1 MKIIITE
8 SQLKL
13 LNEIVGVP
21 ENILQAAEKL
31 YSEVEKHVK
40 SINTKEEEYEFDG
53 SLNVEMGGK
62 KKIQITDYKLTV
74 KTEEI
79 ENYNGKPDIV
89 SMGVLQAFMFDRKI
103 LMKVSEKTAKLEL
116 VINFVVSE
124 NWEPYEL
131 YETMEKDKV
140 NQIASLAHELK
151 HKYDKQA
158 KPFALI
164 GKDAEYQATQS
175 AGTFG
180 IPAIDRRFFRYA
192 YFISGIENLVRPTE
206 VASQMRSQNI
216 KKSDFEE
223 FTKTERVFKELTEIK
238 NYTFEKFIEDI
249 KSNMPRVDAL
259 LDYIN
264 EDYSDMNDDEKI
276 ESVLNL
282 VYMNIANRRAEIF
295 MQMTSEGLDDLIR
308 MSSVFGQIP
317 STLIKKAKE
326 LQKTDE
332 VRKKFLS
339 YVTKHQNNPIKFF
352 EEEIENFSYVANKML
367 KRLVKLYSIAKDED
381 VNESIQNW
389 DLHQKLMEKKYGKR
403 KIETTYKYKNFK

>member
-1 MKIIITE
+1 MRIIITE

-31 YSEVEKHVK
+31 YTEVEKHVK
-40 SINTKEEEYEFDG
+40 SINSKEEEYEFYG
-53 SLNVEMGGK
+53 SLNVELGEK

-79 ENYNGKPDIV
+79 ENYNGKPDIA

-103 LMKVSEKTAKLEL
+103 LMKVSEKTPKLEL

-180 IPAIDRRFFRYA
+180 IPAIDRKFFRYA
-192 YFISGIENLVRPTE
+192 YFITGIENLVRPTE

-264 EDYSDMNDDEKI
+264 EDYSDMDDYEKI
-276 ESVLNL
+276 GTVLNL
-282 VYMNIANRRAEIF
+282 VYMNVANRKAEIF
-295 MQMTSEGLDDLIR
+295 MNMTSDSMDELIR
-308 MSSVFGQIP
+308 MTSLFGQVP
-317 STLIKKAKE
+317 SALIKKAKE
-326 LQKTDE
+326 LEKTNE
-332 VRKKFLS
+332 VRRKFLS
-339 YVTKHQNNPIKFF
+339 SISKHQNNPIKFF

-403 KIETTYKYKNFK
+403 KIDTTYKYKNFK

>member
-1 MKIIITE
+1 MRIIITE

-21 ENILQAAEKL
+21 ENILMAAEKL

-40 SINTKEEEYEFDG
+40 SINSKEEEYEFYG
-53 SLNVEMGGK
+53 SLDVELGVK

-79 ENYNGKPDIV
+79 ENYNGKPDIA
-89 SMGVLQAFMFDRKI
+89 SMGVLQAFKFDRKI
-103 LMKVSEKTAKLEL
+103 LMKVSEKTPKLEL

-131 YETMEKDKV
+131 YEEMEKDKV

-180 IPAIDRRFFRYA
+180 IPAIDRKFFRYA
-192 YFISGIENLVRPTE
+192 YFITGIENLVRPTE
-206 VASQMRSQNI
+206 IASQMRSQNI

-238 NYTFEKFIEDI
+238 NYTFEKFIEEI

-259 LDYIN
+259 LDYID
-264 EDYSDMNDDEKI
+264 EDYSDMDDDEKI
-276 ESVLNL
+276 ETVLNL

-295 MQMTSEGLDDLIR
+295 IEMTSEGLDDLIR

-403 KIETTYKYKNFK
+403 KIETTYKFKNFK

>member
-1 MKIIITE
+1 MRIIITE

-40 SINTKEEEYEFDG
+40 SINTKEEEYEFYG
-53 SLNVEMGGK
+53 SLNVELGVK

-79 ENYNGKPDIV
+79 ENYNGKPDIA

-103 LMKVSEKTAKLEL
+103 LMKVSEKTPKLEL

-131 YETMEKDKV
+131 YETMEKDKI

-180 IPAIDRRFFRYA
+180 IPAIDRKFFRYA
-192 YFISGIENLVRPTE
+192 YFITGIENLVRPTE

-259 LDYIN
+259 LDYIG

-282 VYMNIANRRAEIF
+282 VYMNIANKRAEIF
-295 MQMTSEGLDDLIR
+295 MNMTSDSMDELIR
-308 MSSVFGQIP
+308 MTSLFGQV
-317 STLIKKAKE
+317 SSALIKKAKE
-326 LQKTDE
+326 LEKTNE
-332 VRKKFLS
+332 VRRKFLS
-339 YVTKHQNNPIKFF
+339 SISKHQNNPIKFF

-403 KIETTYKYKNFK
+403 KIETTYKFKNFK

>member
-1 MKIIITE
+1 MRIIITE

-21 ENILQAAEKL
+21 GNILQAAEKL

-40 SINTKEEEYEFDG
+40 SINTKEEEYEFYG
-53 SLNVEMGGK
+53 SLNVELGVK

-79 ENYNGKPDIV
+79 ENYNGKPDIA

-403 KIETTYKYKNFK
+403 KIETTYKFKNFK

>member
-40 SINTKEEEYEFDG
+40 SINTKEEEYEFYG
-53 SLNVEMGGK
+53 SLDVELGVK

-79 ENYNGKPDIV
+79 ENYNGKPDIA

-103 LMKVSEKTAKLEL
+103 LMKVSEKTPKLEL

-131 YETMEKDKV
+131 YETMEKDKI

-175 AGTFG
+175 VGTFG
-180 IPAIDRRFFRYA
+180 IPAIDRKFFRYA
-192 YFISGIENLVRPTE
+192 YFITGIENLVRPTE

-259 LDYIN
+259 LDYID

-276 ESVLNL
+276 KSVLNL
-282 VYMNIANRRAEIF
+282 VYMNIANQRAEIF
-295 MQMTSEGLDDLIR
+295 MNMTSDSMDELIR
-308 MSSVFGQIP
+308 MTSLFGQVP
-317 STLIKKAKE
+317 SALIKKAKE
-326 LQKTDE
+326 LEKTNE
-332 VRKKFLS
+332 VRRKFLS
-339 YVTKHQNNPIKFF
+339 SISKHQNNPIKFF

-403 KIETTYKYKNFK
+403 KIDTTYKYKNFK

>member
-40 SINTKEEEYEFDG
+40 SINTKKEEYEFYG
-53 SLNVEMGGK
+53 SLDVELGVK
-62 KKIQITDYKLTV
+62 KKIQITDYELTV

-103 LMKVSEKTAKLEL
+103 LMKVSEKTPKLEL

-124 NWEPYEL
+124 NWEPFEL
-131 YETMEKDKV
+131 YEEMEKDKV

-164 GKDAEYQATQS
+164 GRDAEYQAIQRV
-175 AGTFG
+175 GTFG
-180 IPAIDRRFFRYA
+180 IPAIDRKFFRYA
-192 YFISGIENLVRPTE
+192 YFITGIENLVRPTE
-206 VASQMRSQNI
+206 VASRMKSQNI

-223 FTKTERVFKELTEIK
+223 FTKTEKVFEELTEIK

-259 LDYIN
+259 LDYIDK
-264 EDYSDMNDDEKI
+264 DYSDMTDDEKI
-276 ESVLNL
+276 ESVLDL
-282 VYMNIANRRAEIF
+282 VYMNIANQRAEIF
-295 MQMTSEGLDDLIR
+295 MNMTSDNMDELIK
-308 MSSVFGQIP
+308 MTSLFGQVP
-317 STLIKKAKE
+317 SALINKAKE
-326 LQKTDE
+326 LEKTNE
-332 VRKKFLS
+332 IRRKFLS
-339 YVTKHQNNPIKFF
+339 SISKHQNNPIKFF
-352 EEEIENFSYVANKML
+352 KEEIENFSYVANKML
-367 KRLVKLYSIAKDED
+367 KKLVKLYSIAKDED

-403 KIETTYKYKNFK
+403 KIDTTYKYKNFK

>member
-1 MKIIITE
+1 MRIIITE

-21 ENILQAAEKL
+21 ENILMAAEKL

-40 SINTKEEEYEFDG
+40 SINSKEEEYEFYG
-53 SLNVEMGGK
+53 SLNVELGEK
-62 KKIQITDYKLTV
+62 KKIQITDYILTV

-79 ENYNGKPDIV
+79 ENYNGKPDIA
-89 SMGVLQAFMFDRKI
+89 SMGVLQAFKFDRKI
-103 LMKVSEKTAKLEL
+103 LMKVSEKTPKLEL

-131 YETMEKDKV
+131 YEEMEKDKV

-180 IPAIDRRFFRYA
+180 IPAIDRKFFRYA
-192 YFISGIENLVRPTE
+192 YFITGIENLVRPTE
-206 VASQMRSQNI
+206 IASQMRSQNI

-238 NYTFEKFIEDI
+238 NYTFEKFIEEI

-259 LDYIN
+259 LDYID
-264 EDYSDMNDDEKI
+264 EDYSDMDDDEKI
-276 ESVLNL
+276 ETVLNL

-295 MQMTSEGLDDLIR
+295 IEMTSEGLDDLIR

-352 EEEIENFSYVANKML
+352 KEEIENFSYVANKML

-403 KIETTYKYKNFK
+403 KIETTYKFKNFK

>member
-1 MKIIITE
+1 MRIIITE

-40 SINTKEEEYEFDG
+40 SINSKEEEYEFYG
-53 SLNVEMGGK
+53 SLDVELGVK

-79 ENYNGKPDIV
+79 ENYNGKPDIA

-103 LMKVSEKTAKLEL
+103 LMKVSEKTPKLEL

-131 YETMEKDKV
+131 YEEMEKDKV

-180 IPAIDRRFFRYA
+180 IPAIDRKFFRYA

-206 VASQMRSQNI
+206 IASQMRSQNI

-238 NYTFEKFIEDI
+238 NYTFEKFIEEI
-249 KSNMPRVDAL
+249 KSNMSRVDAL
-259 LDYIN
+259 LDYID
-264 EDYSDMNDDEKI
+264 EDYSDMDDDEKI
-276 ESVLNL
+276 ETVLNL

-295 MQMTSEGLDDLIR
+295 IEMTSEGLDDLIR

-403 KIETTYKYKNFK
+403 KIETTYKFKNFK

>member
-40 SINTKEEEYEFDG
+40 SINTKEEEYEFYG
-53 SLNVEMGGK
+53 SLDVELGVK

-79 ENYNGKPDIV
+79 ENYNGKPDIA

-103 LMKVSEKTAKLEL
+103 LMKVSEKTPKLEL

-131 YETMEKDKV
+131 YETMEKDKI

-180 IPAIDRRFFRYA
+180 IPAIDRKFFRYA
-192 YFISGIENLVRPTE
+192 YFITGIENLVRPTE
-206 VASQMRSQNI
+206 IASQMRSQNI

-238 NYTFEKFIEDI
+238 NYTFEKFIEEI

-259 LDYIN
+259 LDYID
-264 EDYSDMNDDEKI
+264 EDYSDMDDDEKI
-276 ESVLNL
+276 ETVLNL

-295 MQMTSEGLDDLIR
+295 IEMTSEGLDDLIR

-403 KIETTYKYKNFK
+403 KIETTYKFKNFK

>member
-1 MKIIITE
+1 MRIIITE

-21 ENILQAAEKL
+21 ENILLAAEKL

-40 SINTKEEEYEFDG
+40 SINTKEEEYEFYG
-53 SLNVEMGGK
+53 SLNVELGVK

-79 ENYNGKPDIV
+79 ENYNGKPDIA

-403 KIETTYKYKNFK
+403 KIETTYKFKNFK

>member
-1 MKIIITE
+1 MRIIITE

-40 SINTKEEEYEFDG
+40 SINTKEEEYEFYG
-53 SLNVEMGGK
+53 SLNVELGEK
-62 KKIQITDYKLTV
+62 KKIQITDYILTV

-79 ENYNGKPDIV
+79 ENYNGKPDIA

-103 LMKVSEKTAKLEL
+103 LMKVSEKTPKLEL

-131 YETMEKDKV
+131 YETMEKDKI

-158 KPFALI
+158 KPFALV

-180 IPAIDRRFFRYA
+180 IPAIDRKFFRYA
-192 YFISGIENLVRPTE
+192 YFITGIENLVRPTE

-238 NYTFEKFIEDI
+238 NYTFEKFIEEI

-259 LDYIN
+259 LDYID
-264 EDYSDMNDDEKI
+264 EDYSDMDDDEKI
-276 ESVLNL
+276 ETVLNL

-295 MQMTSEGLDDLIR
+295 IEMTSEGLDDLIR

-403 KIETTYKYKNFK
+403 KIDTTYKYKNFK

>member
-1 MKIIITE
+1 MRIIITE

-40 SINTKEEEYEFDG
+40 SINTKEEEYEFYG
-53 SLNVEMGGK
+53 SLDVELGEK

-79 ENYNGKPDIV
+79 ENYNGKPDIA
-89 SMGVLQAFMFDRKI
+89 SMGVLQAFKFDRKI
-103 LMKVSEKTAKLEL
+103 LMKVSEKTPKLEL

-131 YETMEKDKV
+131 YEEMEKDKV

-180 IPAIDRRFFRYA
+180 IPAIDRKFFRYA
-192 YFISGIENLVRPTE
+192 YFITGIENLVRPTE
-206 VASQMRSQNI
+206 IASQMRSQNI

-238 NYTFEKFIEDI
+238 NYTFEKFIEEI

-259 LDYIN
+259 LDYID
-264 EDYSDMNDDEKI
+264 EDYSDMDDDEKI
-276 ESVLNL
+276 ETVLNL

-295 MQMTSEGLDDLIR
+295 IEMTSEGLDDLIR

-403 KIETTYKYKNFK
+403 KIETTYKFKNFK

>member
-103 LMKVSEKTAKLEL
+103 LMKVSEKTSKLEL

-131 YETMEKDKV
+131 YETIEKDKI

-175 AGTFG
+175 VGTFG
-180 IPAIDRRFFRYA
+180 IPAIDRKFFRYA
-192 YFISGIENLVRPTE
+192 YFITGIENLVRPTE

-264 EDYSDMNDDEKI
+264 EDYSDMNDDEMI
-276 ESVLNL
+276 NVQDIILL
-282 VYMNIANRRAEIF
+282 
-295 MQMTSEGLDDLIR
+295 
-308 MSSVFGQIP
+308 
-317 STLIKKAKE
+317 
-326 LQKTDE
+326 
-332 VRKKFLS
+332 
-339 YVTKHQNNPIKFF
+339 
-352 EEEIENFSYVANKML
+352 
-367 KRLVKLYSIAKDED
+367 
-381 VNESIQNW
+381 VNEILN
-389 DLHQKLMEKKYGKR
+389 R
-403 KIETTYKYKNFK
+403 NR

>member
-1 MKIIITE
+1 MRIIITE

-40 SINTKEEEYEFDG
+40 SINSKEEEYEFYG
-53 SLNVEMGGK
+53 SLDVELGVK

-79 ENYNGKPDIV
+79 ENYNGKPDIA

-103 LMKVSEKTAKLEL
+103 LMKVSEKTPKLEL

-131 YETMEKDKV
+131 YEEMEKDKV

-180 IPAIDRRFFRYA
+180 IPAIDRKFFRYA

-206 VASQMRSQNI
+206 IASQMRSQNI

-238 NYTFEKFIEDI
+238 NYTFEKFIEEI
-249 KSNMPRVDAL
+249 KSNMSRVDAL
-259 LDYIN
+259 LDYID

-276 ESVLNL
+276 ETVLNL

-295 MQMTSEGLDDLIR
+295 IEMTSEGLDDLIR

-403 KIETTYKYKNFK
+403 KIETTYKFKNFK

>member
-40 SINTKEEEYEFDG
+40 SINTKEEEYEFYG
-53 SLNVEMGGK
+53 SLDVELGVK

-79 ENYNGKPDIV
+79 ENYNGKPDIA

-103 LMKVSEKTAKLEL
+103 LMKVSEKTPKLEL

-131 YETMEKDKV
+131 YETMEKDKI

-180 IPAIDRRFFRYA
+180 IPAIDRKFFRYA
-192 YFISGIENLVRPTE
+192 YFITGIENLVRPTE

-259 LDYIN
+259 LDYIG

-282 VYMNIANRRAEIF
+282 VYMNIANKRAEIF
-295 MQMTSEGLDDLIR
+295 MNMTSDSMDELIR
-308 MSSVFGQIP
+308 MTSLFGQV
-317 STLIKKAKE
+317 SSALIKKAKE
-326 LQKTDE
+326 LEKTDE
-332 VRKKFLS
+332 VRRKFLS
-339 YVTKHQNNPIKFF
+339 SISKHQNNPIKFF

-403 KIETTYKYKNFK
+403 KIDTTYKYKNFK

>member
-1 MKIIITE
+1 MRIIITE

-40 SINTKEEEYEFDG
+40 SINSKEEEYEFYG
-53 SLNVEMGGK
+53 SLDVELGVK

-79 ENYNGKPDIV
+79 ENYNGKPDIA
-89 SMGVLQAFMFDRKI
+89 SMGVLQAFKFDRKI
-103 LMKVSEKTAKLEL
+103 LMKVSEKTPKLEL

-131 YETMEKDKV
+131 YEEMEKDKV

-180 IPAIDRRFFRYA
+180 IPAIDRKFFRYA
-192 YFISGIENLVRPTE
+192 YFITGIENLVRPTE
-206 VASQMRSQNI
+206 IASQMRSQNI

-238 NYTFEKFIEDI
+238 NYTFEKFIEEI

-259 LDYIN
+259 LDYID
-264 EDYSDMNDDEKI
+264 EDYSDMDDDEKI
-276 ESVLNL
+276 ETVLNL

-295 MQMTSEGLDDLIR
+295 IEMTSEGLDDLIR

-403 KIETTYKYKNFK
+403 KIETTYKFKNFK